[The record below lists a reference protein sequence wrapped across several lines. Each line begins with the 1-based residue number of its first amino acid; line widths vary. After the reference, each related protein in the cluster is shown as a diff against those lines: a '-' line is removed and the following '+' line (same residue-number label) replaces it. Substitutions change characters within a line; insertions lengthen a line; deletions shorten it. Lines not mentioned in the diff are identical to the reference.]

1 MQPATGRVTGF
12 AEVTSDER
20 AQLVRL
26 CARLVGDREAAEDLA
41 QEALLE
47 AWRNGHKLRDPGAR
61 AWWLAG
67 IARNV
72 CRRWLRAAG
81 SERAHLARSIT
92 AGAAEDHETVA
103 MLDLLPDNIDLE
115 LQLERDE
122 LATLLDRALALL
134 PPATRDVLIAHYIR
148 ESPHAETAARLG
160 VHEGAIKMRLR
171 RGKLALRRVL
181 TTELHEE
188 AIAYGLVAPTNDAW
202 EETRIWCPLCGGR
215 RLLGRLR
222 PNAGEFALTCPDCA
236 PLYGVRNAH
245 PLGSAW
251 FRRVFGGVVGY
262 RPALTRLMHWVDAHY
277 RPALVG
283 GTLACA
289 GCGQPIPL
297 RHQPPPEYAALLP
310 SLRGVHA
317 RCDHCRLTT
326 DVRLSNLTLYL
337 PEVRRF
343 WRDHPRLRTL
353 PARAIE
359 ADGRPALVLGFASV
373 TDGARLDVVVA
384 RDTYATLAI
393 HGHID
398 A

>member
-1 MQPATGRVTGF
+1 MSA
-12 AEVTSDER
+12 D
-20 AQLVRL
+20 
-26 CARLVGDREAAEDLA
+26 VGY
-41 QEALLE
+41 
-47 AWRNGHKLRDPGAR
+47 
-61 AWWLAG
+61 
-67 IARNV
+67 
-72 CRRWLRAAG
+72 AAG
-81 SERAHLARSIT
+81 GERAHLARSIT
-92 AGAAEDHETVA
+92 FGVSEDHDTA
-103 MLDLLPDNIDLE
+103 SILDLLPDNVDDIE

-134 PPATRDVLIAHYIR
+134 PTTTRDVLIAHYIR
-148 ESPHAETAARLG
+148 ESPHAETAARLR

-181 TTELHEE
+181 TTELREE
-188 AIAYGLVAPTNDAW
+188 AIAYGLVAPTNDMW

-215 RLLGRLR
+215 RLLGRLH

-236 PLYGVRNAH
+236 PRYGVRNAH

-251 FRRVFGGVVGY
+251 FDHVFGGVTAY
-262 RPALTRLMHWVDAHY
+262 RPALTRLMIWVDAYY
-277 RPALVG
+277 RPALGG
-283 GTLACA
+283 GTLACE

-326 DVRLSNLTLYL
+326 DVRLSNLALYL

-353 PARAIE
+353 PEHAIE

-393 HGHID
+393 YGHID